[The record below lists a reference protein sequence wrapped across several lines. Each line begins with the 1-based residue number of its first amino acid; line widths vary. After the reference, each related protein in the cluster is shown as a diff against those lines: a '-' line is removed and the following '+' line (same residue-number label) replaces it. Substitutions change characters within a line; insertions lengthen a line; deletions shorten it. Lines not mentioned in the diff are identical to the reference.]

1 MRLDGTLEDYPLSDI
16 LQLIFMGNRSG
27 ILHLYS
33 GGDEGTVVVGDGLI
47 KYGKTRKLSG
57 LKAVRTILSWR
68 MGKFVFDTEE
78 KVELGDETRINLP
91 IQQFILGLSAEM
103 DEFEDL
109 MSKVGGVDRRLM
121 LQPLAPQGKPVTLSS
136 TEWQVVV
143 HMGDAPTLA
152 ELQGRL
158 SLSERDLLRVIV
170 DLRDR
175 GLLTIE

>member
-16 LQLIFMGNRSG
+16 LQLILMGNRSG
-27 ILHLYS
+27 TLHIYS
-33 GGDEGTVVVGDGLI
+33 VGEEGTIVFGEGLI
-47 KYGKTRKLSG
+47 KCGKTLNLSG
-57 LKAVRTILSWR
+57 LKSVRQILGWR
-68 MGKFVFDTEE
+68 SGKFVFDTEE
-78 KVELGDETRINLP
+78 RIELGEETRIDLP
-91 IQQFILGLSAEM
+91 IQQFILRLSAEM

-109 MSKVGGVDRRLM
+109 MSKVGGPDRRLM
-121 LQPLAPQGKPVTLSS
+121 LVPLAPQGKPVALSA

-143 HMGDAPTLA
+143 HMGDAPTVA

-158 SLSERDLLRVIV
+158 ALSERDLLRVIV